1 MPLSVALETE
11 RGEQLESIEDRA
23 NILHRLLPPNNDSSC
38 QYLGFIDWYGDTV
51 FNHLQMKPFLDEW
64 ARLKETAETA
74 EEIALVEQVA
84 ALALRCQ
91 DEPHLYLKFYGD

>member
-11 RGEQLESIEDRA
+11 RGEQLVSIEDRA

-38 QYLGFIDWYGDTV
+38 QYLQFIDWYGDTV
-51 FNHLQMKPFLDEW
+51 FYHLHMKPFLEEW

-74 EEIALVEQVA
+74 EETALIEQVA
-84 ALALRCQ
+84 ALARRCQ
-91 DEPHLYLKFYGD
+91 DELHLYLKFYGD